1 MRKKNLLFVLLAAFI
16 LQGLATSTLQAQSAT
31 KRPIAEQLTSVKNS
45 GIAFNPVTL
54 FTVNAN
60 RSAVLQADIKRSL
73 AVTLDMN
80 KLSAVVSAN
89 EDAMSFSFPYD
100 GKTITLE
107 LYKVN
112 ILTDD
117 FTVITDQSNGEA
129 VPYTPGVYYRGIVN
143 GDENSVAALS
153 FFEGEM
159 MGVVS
164 SDDLMNLNIGKSA
177 AVGAKA
183 DDYVIYSDN
192 YIPLQSLGCAT
203 PENPEYTELMK
214 EYAANSAAVRT
225 VKCVKIYY
233 EMDNNLY
240 INSGSTTTGATN
252 WMTAV
257 HNNVA
262 TLFTNDAIT
271 TSLSQVFVWTT
282 GDPYNG
288 TSSSSQLSKFKT
300 NRPTF
305 NGDLGQLVGIDP
317 GGLGGVASTINGM
330 CSSSNKYCYSDV
342 DYSYNNVPTYSWT
355 IMVCTHELGH
365 LMGSAHTQNC
375 GWPGGAIDNCYSTEG
390 GCSPGP
396 APIGGG
402 TIMSYCHLT
411 GYGINFNKGFGP
423 LPAGAIQGAVDAANC
438 LSTSCAGTCVTP
450 TGLSATSITNTTATL
465 NWGTASG
472 ANSYNIQ
479 YRKTGTTTWTA
490 TTSATTSKA
499 ITGLTQGT
507 QYEFQVQSVCT
518 STSSAY
524 SASFNFTTTSPAC
537 TDIYESNN
545 TKNTATPIAVGG
557 NIFGLINIVGDVD
570 FYSFSNTVSQPNMNL
585 NLTTLPA
592 NYNLDLYD
600 PSGTKIAASKKGS
613 TNSEQITMNTT
624 VVGTYLARVYPATGA
639 FNATSCYTLNIQIGS
654 SPFRT
659 GEFPAVDLG
668 GAITSIYPNPSN
680 GSITVDYN
688 SNADTN
694 LEFFVIDVTGKVLQ
708 MDKAEAIKGANAYQ
722 FDLNKLSNGIYF
734 LRISNGAEVTH
745 AKFLIER

>member
-16 LQGLATSTLQAQSAT
+16 LQGLATSTLQAQSVT
-31 KRPIAEQLTSVKNS
+31 KRPIAEQLTNVKNS

-164 SDDLMNLNIGKSA
+164 SDELMNLNIGKSA

-342 DYSYNNVPTYSWT
+342 DYSYNTVPTYSWT

-499 ITGLTQGT
+499 VTGLTQGT

-537 TDIYESNN
+537 TDVYESNN
-545 TKNTATPIAVGG
+545 TKSTASPVAVGG
-557 NIFGLINIVGDVD
+557 NIFGLINVLGDVD

-613 TNSEQITMNTT
+613 TNSEDITMNTT

-639 FNATSCYTLNIQIGS
+639 FNATVCYTLNIQIGS
-654 SPFRT
+654 APFRSA
-659 GEFPAVDLG
+659 ELPASDLG

-708 MDKAEAIKGANAYQ
+708 MDKADATKGANAYQ